1 MKHLQF
7 LCLIILLIS
16 ISCRPSNDI
25 EKLSTST
32 TSTTTRTPLSRSE
45 IDSKIERSITE
56 TGNFHWIDT
65 DALTIW
71 SASYYGN
78 QYVTIGYG
86 TSKNDFKRGANSDRN
101 KSDIISIVGINEN
114 TSKKDFLLYED
125 EYLNF
130 IDVKIQNL
138 STIEMLLKNKEVRYI
153 EPSQYVY
160 KSEQQQSQKS
170 SLSGFGCGY
179 ESSAVNSADQIT
191 VAPNA
196 KVPWNFY
203 KHNIPAA
210 WNYSTGKNVGIAIID
225 TGISPNQS
233 LMNSAFNNGYSTNRT
248 VQKFGTYVNSIW
260 PWVTTTD
267 GVNDLCGHG
276 SAMTSLATSPRND
289 KGYSVGVAYGANLI
303 SYRGTSDVMLE
314 SYQDQ
319 RGVSKALTAAGN
331 RTDVKIISM
340 SIGYLF
346 SIGSVEDAV
355 KYAYSKG
362 KLIIAAGGTST
373 ELTNNWVGVIFPAN
387 MPEVV
392 AATGIKDLSTYEQCS
407 DCHKGSEIDFTV
419 VMQRSTDNNRTVPV
433 LSYYDQQSDY
443 VGGSSA
449 ATAITSGIAALVWS
463 RFPTYNRDQVLEKMK
478 KASQFYSSKNSNYG
492 YGKIDVL
499 KAVQ

>member
-1 MKHLQF
+1 M
-7 LCLIILLIS
+7 
-16 ISCRPSNDI
+16 SCIPSNDI

-32 TSTTTRTPLSRSE
+32 TTTKTPLTRSE
-45 IDSKIERSITE
+45 IDSKIEKSLAD
-56 TGNFHWIDT
+56 TGDFNWMNT

-71 SASYYGN
+71 SASNYGN

-86 TSKNDFKRGANSDRN
+86 ANKNDFSRGVSSDKS

-248 VQKFGTYVNSIW
+248 VQKFGTYINSSLST
-260 PWVTTTD
+260 VAD
-267 GVNDLCGHG
+267 GVYDLCGHG
-276 SAMTSLATSPRND
+276 TSMTSIATAPRND
-289 KGYSVGVAYGANLI
+289 KGFTVGVAYGANLF
-303 SYRGTSDVMLE
+303 SYRATSDVMLE
-314 SYQDQ
+314 SYLEQ

-331 RTDVKIISM
+331 STGVKIISM
-340 SIGYLF
+340 SLGYAI
-346 SIGSVEDAV
+346 SINSVADAV

-362 KLIIAAGGTST
+362 KLIIAAGGTT
-373 ELTNNWVGVIFPAN
+373 TVMTNNLLGVIFPAN

-392 AATGIKDLSTYEQCS
+392 AATGIKDSSTYQQCS
-407 DCHKGSEIDFTV
+407 ICHKGPEIDFTI
-419 VMQRSTDNNRTVPV
+419 VMERASDKNRLVPV
-433 LSYYDQQSDY
+433 LSYYDQKSDY

-449 ATAITSGIAALVWS
+449 ATAITAGIAALVWS
-463 RFPTYNRDQVLEKMK
+463 KFPTYNRDQVLEKMK
-478 KASQFYSSKNSNYG
+478 KASEFYLYKSSNYG
-492 YGKIDVL
+492 YGKIDAL